1 MVMPRALRY
10 LGRDLAA
17 LSVPARLFMLV
28 ALVFLATLPF
38 LGFSSFFRAVMIQLL
53 LFAFLATGWNTI
65 GGYGGQVDIG
75 QAQFLAIGAYTTSMS
90 LVWWNLPPWVS
101 APIGMGLA
109 VLWCLVIGFP
119 LFLLKGH
126 YFAIATIAAA
136 LVLKDLFSNWELIHA
151 SRGVHLPLKQAPSL
165 LYLQFHTNVPMY
177 YVILVLFLAGL
188 VFLNWFRN
196 DRLGYQLRAV
206 KENDEAAR
214 SLGIDVRA
222 AKLKAYAIAASFAA
236 LGGAFHAL
244 YTMYIDPE
252 AVMATELSMQI
263 ALMAMLGG
271 VGTLWGPV
279 IGAAILVPLDRFLG
293 SALGG
298 KEALQGLD
306 LMIYGGIIMLLAVVE
321 PRGIMGLLGR
331 ATKANRRRER

>member
-1 MVMPRALRY
+1 MVTPRVLVY
-10 LGRDLAA
+10 LGRDLRG
-17 LSVPARLFMLV
+17 LSVPARLLLG
-28 ALVFLATLPF
+28 AGLLFLCLLPY
-38 LGFSSFFRAVMIQLL
+38 LGLSSFFRTVVIQF
-53 LFAFLATGWNTI
+53 LFFSFLALGWNTI
-65 GGYGGQVDIG
+65 GGYGGQIDIG
-75 QAQFLAIGAYTTSMS
+75 QSQFLAIGAYATTML
-90 LVWWNLPPWVS
+90 LVWWDVPPWFS
-101 APIGMGLA
+101 APVGMLLA
-109 VLWCLVIGFP
+109 VVWCVLIGYP

-165 LYLQFHTNVPMY
+165 WFLQFHGNIPLY
-177 YVILVLFLAGL
+177 YLMLVLFLAGL
-188 VFLNWFRN
+188 LFLNWFRN

-214 SLGIDVRA
+214 SLGIDIRL

-236 LGGAFHAL
+236 LGGSFHAV

-252 AVMATELSMQI
+252 AVMSTELSMQI
-263 ALMAMLGG
+263 CLMAMLGG
-271 VGTLWGPV
+271 AGTLWGPI

-298 KEALQGLD
+298 RESLQGLD
-306 LMIYGGIIMLLAVVE
+306 LMIYGGIIMVLAVVE
-321 PRGIMGLLGR
+321 PRGIMGILRRIRR
-331 ATKANRRRER
+331 AVRGGHA

>member
-1 MVMPRALRY
+1 MVMPRFLAY
-10 LGRDLAA
+10 LIRDLRS
-17 LSVPARLFMLV
+17 LSVPARLFLGAV
-28 ALVFLATLPF
+28 LLFLCLMPY
-38 LGFSSFFRAVMIQLL
+38 LGFSSFFRTVVIQF
-53 LFAFLATGWNTI
+53 LFFSFLAMGWNTI
-65 GGYGGQVDIG
+65 GGYGGQIDIG
-75 QAQFLAIGAYTTSMS
+75 QAQFLAIGAYTSTML
-90 LVWWNLPPWVS
+90 LVWWDVPPWFS
-101 APIGMGLA
+101 APVGMLLA
-109 VLWCLVIGFP
+109 VVWCVIIGYP

-136 LVLKDLFSNWELIHA
+136 LVLKDVFSNWELIHA
-151 SRGVHLPLKQAPSL
+151 SRGVHLPLKPAPSV
-165 LYLQFHTNVPMY
+165 LYLQFHTSIPLY
-177 YVILVLFLAGL
+177 YLILAMFLAGL

-214 SLGIDVRA
+214 SVGIDIRL

-236 LGGAFHAL
+236 LGGSFHAI

-252 AVMATELSMQI
+252 AVMSTELSMQI

-271 VGTLWGPV
+271 AGTLWGPI

-298 KEALQGLD
+298 KQSLQGLD
-306 LMIYGGIIMLLAVVE
+306 LMIYGAIIMVSAVVE
-321 PRGIMGLLGR
+321 PRGITGILQRVAR
-331 ATKANRRRER
+331 AFRGARS